1 MKISMILPIYNES
14 STIDGMMDQL
24 RALPGDWEIL
34 FADGG
39 SRDGT
44 VQRIGTEFPVLKS
57 PKGRAAQMND
67 GAARASGEILW
78 FVHCDSRLC

>member
-44 VQRIGTEFPVLKS
+44 VRG
-57 PKGRAAQMND
+57 
-67 GAARASGEILW
+67 SGQSFLY
-78 FVHCDSRLC
+78 

>member
-14 STIDGMMDQL
+14 STINGMMDQL

-34 FADGG
+34 FAAGG

-44 VQRIGTEFPVLKS
+44 VQRIGTEFPV
-57 PKGRAAQMND
+57 
-67 GAARASGEILW
+67 
-78 FVHCDSRLC
+78 